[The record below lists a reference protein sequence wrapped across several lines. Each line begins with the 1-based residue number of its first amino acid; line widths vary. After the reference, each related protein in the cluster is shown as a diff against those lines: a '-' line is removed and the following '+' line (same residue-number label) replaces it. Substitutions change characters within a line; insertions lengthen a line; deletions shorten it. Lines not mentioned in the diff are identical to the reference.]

1 MDITTFF
8 QLLTDSKEIIA
19 SGGLLLITL
28 IVFAEN
34 GLFFGFFLPGDY
46 LLFSAGLL
54 CGTGNFPV
62 PILLL
67 WFCILVASVLGSYV
81 GFLFGK
87 YLGNKLLDAKDTWY
101 FKREFI
107 VKTRYYYIKYAGN
120 TLIIGRFLPV
130 VRTFAPILAGII
142 KMDIRK
148 FLYYNVVGGV
158 IWVSLMVLG
167 GYFLGQRFP
176 QLLNY
181 LEYIVFG
188 FIALT
193 SVVVIRGF
201 FSAKRA
207 TKAVKVENSLA
218 TKSK

>member
-1 MDITTFF
+1 MDITSYF

-46 LLFSAGLL
+46 LLFSAGLF
-54 CGTGNFPV
+54 CGTGNFAV

-67 WFCILVASVLGSYV
+67 WFCIAAASIVGSYT

-87 YLGNKLLDAKDTWY
+87 YLGIKLLDAKDTWY
-101 FKREFI
+101 FKRAFI
-107 VKTRYYYIKYAGN
+107 IKTRYYYIKYAGN
-120 TLIIGRFLPV
+120 TLIIGRFLPI
-130 VRTFAPILAGII
+130 VRTFAPILAGVI
-142 KMDIRK
+142 KMDGKK
-148 FLYYNVVGGV
+148 FMFYNVSGGLL
-158 IWVSLMVLG
+158 WVTLMVLG

-181 LEYIVFG
+181 LEYIIFG

-193 SVVVIRGF
+193 SIVVIKGF
-201 FSAKRA
+201 FSAKKA
-207 TKAVKVENSLA
+207 TKTIKIEERI
-218 TKSK
+218 